1 MNYSPVHNDLFT
13 SFNKIGSEIDDIFN
27 NLDIFNQSSERY
39 LKGGSSVDFLGA
51 KDSEP
56 QLIPK
61 QKLNF
66 SEGVE
71 SELSSQLRSS
81 VVYPDFLVKT
91 ESSAVELARCGSST
105 PLAPSSVPYTPLPPS
120 YHTPLPLLP
129 PPHNGH
135 DSPRSS
141 SQINLAATRSPRS
154 SSQINLAAARSPR
167 SSSQTNLARSWEGV
181 SREKELCSKHQDQIK
196 ELRSRILTLTDR
208 IQITAEERNKVFFK
222 LEAAVREVNMQV

>member
-56 QLIPK
+56 QVIPK

-81 VVYPDFLVKT
+81 VIYPDFLVKT

-105 PLAPSSVPYTPLPPS
+105 PLPPSSVPYTPLPLPPS
-120 YHTPLPLLP
+120 SLSYTPLPLLP

-141 SQINLAATRSPRS
+141 SQTNLAT
-154 SSQINLAAARSPR
+154 ARSPR
-167 SSSQTNLARSWEGV
+167 SSSQTNLAAARNWEGV
-181 SREKELCSKHQDQIK
+181 RREKELCSKHQNQIK

-222 LEAAVREVNMQV
+222 LEAAVREVNTQVYH